1 VTSAPIEYER
11 KPRLPLERAPK
22 GDNALLRQYLFFFVL
37 LALFAIFLL
46 WPIGRVL
53 QGAFFGIAE
62 GGKRGPFT
70 WAYLAGVFQDRE
82 FRHGL
87 INSGTIAI
95 CVTCLAT
102 LISVPLALMSV
113 RLNFRGKGIASGL
126 LLVPLVLP
134 PFVGAIGMRQ
144 ILGRFGALTSFS
156 HDIGIGHHGTP
167 IDWMGAARMVG
178 IILVETLSLYPI
190 MFLNVSASL
199 ANLDPALDQAAAN
212 LGATKWTIFRRI
224 TLPLIRPGLFA
235 GGTIV
240 LIWSFTELG
249 TPLMFDYD
257 HVTPVQIF
265 ARINQV
271 QANPLPYALV
281 VVTLF
286 TSVCLYLVGKLV
298 LGRRMDAAVTKASV
312 QSTTRPL
319 SFAKSLPV
327 LACFLFVSGLAL
339 LPHVAV
345 ILYSV
350 SGVGAWYES
359 ALPKVFTAQHF
370 IHGLSHEL
378 VLPSVKRSIEYASL
392 SVILDLILGMAIAW
406 MLVRSKIR
414 FRQVLDSLAMLPLA
428 VPGLVLAFGYLG
440 VSLQLKAWL
449 PTRLGDLFDVQQ
461 NPTLLLVIAYAM
473 RRLPYVVRSGV
484 AGLEQTPADL
494 ELAARNLG
502 ASSGMTLRRI
512 TIPLISANLIAGGL
526 LAFAFAMLEVSDS
539 LILAQRTEYWP
550 ITKAIYELFQRL
562 RDGPYIASAL
572 GVWAMVLLT
581 LTILSANSLLG
592 KKMGAIFRV

>member
-1 VTSAPIEYER
+1 MRTVRSYI
-11 KPRLPLERAPK
+11 
-22 GDNALLRQYLFFFVL
+22 LFGL
-37 LALFAIFLL
+37 ILAIFGVFLI
-46 WPIGRVL
+46 WPICRVV
-53 QGAFFGIAE
+53 QVAFWGITE
-62 GGKRGPFT
+62 PGKAPGQFT

-82 FRHGL
+82 FRSGL
-87 INSGTIAI
+87 LNSATIAI
-95 CVTCLAT
+95 CVTFLCAA
-102 LISVPLALMSV
+102 ISVPLALMSV
-113 RLNFRGKGIASGL
+113 RLNFRGKGLVSGL

-144 ILGRFGALTSFS
+144 ILGRFGAMTAVA
-156 HDIGIGHHGTP
+156 HDLGVGTAGSP
-167 IDWMGAARMVG
+167 IDWMGAARMLG

-190 MFLNVSASL
+190 LFLNVSAAL

-212 LGATKWTIFRRI
+212 LGASRWTVFRRI

-249 TPLMFDYD
+249 TPLMFDFD
-257 HVTPVQIF
+257 RVTPVQVF
-265 ARINQV
+265 NRINQV

-281 VVTLF
+281 VVTMFASLL
-286 TSVCLYLVGKLV
+286 LYLSGKLV
-298 LGRRMDAAVTKASV
+298 LGRGRGAAVTKASV
-312 QSTTRPL
+312 QSTELRL
-319 SFAKSLPV
+319 SWAKSLPV
-327 LACFLFVSGLAL
+327 LACFLIVSGLAL
-339 LPHVAV
+339 LPHIAV

-350 SGVGAWYES
+350 SGVGAWYQS
-359 ALPKVFTAQHF
+359 AIPKVFTGQHYL
-370 IHGLSHEL
+370 HALSHEL
-378 VLPSVKRSIEYASL
+378 VIPSVKRSIEYASA
-392 SVILDLILGMAIAW
+392 SVLIDLVLGMTIAW
-406 MLVRSKIR
+406 LLVRSKLHG
-414 FRQVLDSLAMLPLA
+414 RQILDSLAMLPLA
-428 VPGLVLAFGYLG
+428 VPGLVMAFGYLG
-440 VSLQLKAWL
+440 VGLQIQAWL
-449 PTRLGDLFDVQQ
+449 PAKWGGFRDLFNAQQ

-473 RRLPYVVRSGV
+473 RRLPYVVRSAV
-484 AGLEQTPADL
+484 AGLEQTPEDL

-526 LAFAFAMLEVSDS
+526 LALAFAMLEVSDS
-539 LILAQRTEYWP
+539 LILAQKTDYWP

-572 GVWAMVLLT
+572 GVWAMALLT

>member
-1 VTSAPIEYER
+1 MRPTRSYI
-11 KPRLPLERAPK
+11 
-22 GDNALLRQYLFFFVL
+22 LFFLL
-37 LALFAIFLL
+37 LALFAVFLL
-46 WPIGRVL
+46 WPIARVL
-53 QGAFFGIAE
+53 QGAFFSINP
-62 GGKRGPFT
+62 GGTRGDFT
-70 WAYLAGVFQDRE
+70 WAYLAGVFKDQE
-82 FRHGL
+82 FRRGL
-87 INSGTIAI
+87 INSATIAI
-95 CVTCLAT
+95 CVTCLAS
-102 LISVPLALMSV
+102 LISVPLAIMSV
-113 RLNFRGKGIASGL
+113 RLNFRGKSIASGL
-126 LLVPLVLP
+126 LLVPLILP

-144 ILGRFGALTSFS
+144 LLGRFGALTSLI
-156 HDIGIGHHGTP
+156 HHLGIGHHGTP
-167 IDWMGAARMVG
+167 IDWMGTARLVG
-178 IILVETLSLYPI
+178 IILIETLSLYPI
-190 MFLNVSASL
+190 LFLNVSASL

-212 LGATKWTIFRRI
+212 LGASRWTILRRI

-265 ARINQV
+265 ARITQV

-281 VVTLF
+281 VVTLV
-286 TSVCLYLVGKLV
+286 TSVLLYLTGKLV
-298 LGRRMDAAVTKASV
+298 LGRRQAAAVTKASV
-312 QSTTRPL
+312 QSSERKL
-319 SFAKSLPV
+319 SWAQSIPV

-339 LPHVAV
+339 LPHIAV

-359 ALPKVFTAQHF
+359 ALPKVFTAQHY

-378 VLPSVKRSIEYASL
+378 VLPSVKNSIQYASV
-392 SVILDLILGMAIAW
+392 SVILDIIFGLAIAW
-406 MLVRSKIR
+406 LLVRSKLR
-414 FRQVLDSLAMLPLA
+414 FRGVLDSLAMLPLA

-440 VSLQLKAWL
+440 VSLEVQGWMARHNWPARLK
-449 PTRLGDLFDVQQ
+449 DLFDVQQ

-473 RRLPYVVRSGV
+473 RRMPYVVRSGV
-484 AGLEQTPADL
+484 AGLEQTPEDL
-494 ELAARNLG
+494 ELAAQNLG
-502 ASSGMTLRRI
+502 ASHGLTLRRI

-539 LILAQRTEYWP
+539 LILAQSTKFWP

>member
-1 VTSAPIEYER
+1 MR
-11 KPRLPLERAPK
+11 F
-22 GDNALLRQYLFFFVL
+22 LRSYFLFFL
-37 LALFAIFLL
+37 LLGLFGVFLI
-46 WPIGRVL
+46 WPICRVL
-53 QGAFFGIAE
+53 QVAFWGTGE
-62 GGKRGPFT
+62 TSKGTGFT
-70 WAYLAGVFQDRE
+70 LAYLVGVFQERE
-82 FRHGL
+82 FRRGL
-87 INSGTIAI
+87 LNSAIIAVS
-95 CVTCLAT
+95 VTSLAT
-102 LISVPLALMSV
+102 IISLPLALMSV
-113 RLNFRGKGIASGL
+113 RLNFRGKSLVSGL

-144 ILGRFGALTSFS
+144 ILGRFGALTSFT
-156 HDIGIGHHGTP
+156 HDLGIGHHGTP
-167 IDWMGAARMVG
+167 IDWIGAARFLG
-178 IILVETLSLYPI
+178 IIAIETLSLYPI
-190 MFLNVSASL
+190 LFLNISASL

-212 LGATKWTIFRRI
+212 LGASRWTIFRRV
-224 TLPLIRPGLFA
+224 TLPLIRPGIFA

-281 VVTLF
+281 VVTL
-286 TSVCLYLVGKLV
+286 TVSILLYLVGKLS
-298 LGRRMDAAVTKASV
+298 LGRGQTAAVTKASV
-312 QSTTRPL
+312 QSTARRL
-319 SFAKSLPV
+319 SWVKSLPV
-327 LACFLFVSGLAL
+327 LGCFLVVILLAL
-339 LPHVAV
+339 TPHVAV
-345 ILYSV
+345 ILFSV
-350 SGVGAWYES
+350 SGVGSWYES
-359 ALPKVFTAQHF
+359 ALPKVFTAQHYV
-370 IHGLSHEL
+370 HALSHEL
-378 VLPSVKRSIEYASL
+378 VIPSVQRSVQYASC
-392 SVILDLILGMAIAW
+392 SVVLDVVLGLTIAW

-414 FRQVLDSLAMLPLA
+414 GRQILDHLSMLPLA

-440 VSLQLKAWL
+440 LSLQFQSWL
-449 PTRLGDLFDVQQ
+449 GHLSWISANWPKVFKTASDLVDVRQ
-461 NPTLLLVIAYAM
+461 NPTVLLIVAYAM

-484 AGLEQTPADL
+484 AGLQQTPEDL

-502 ASSGMTLRRI
+502 ASKATTLRRI
-512 TIPLISANLIAGGL
+512 TVPLISANLIAGGL

-539 LILAQRTEYWP
+539 LILAQSTQYWP

-572 GVWAMVLLT
+572 GVWAMLLLT